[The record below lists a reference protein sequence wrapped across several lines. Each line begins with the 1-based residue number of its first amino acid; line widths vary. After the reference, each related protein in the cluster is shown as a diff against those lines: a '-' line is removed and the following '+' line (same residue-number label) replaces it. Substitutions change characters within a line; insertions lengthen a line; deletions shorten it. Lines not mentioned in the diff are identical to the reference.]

1 MVMETTIIKIALI
14 LCATGIILGW
24 ILTSQYVDYGWIV
37 TLISDI
43 TGIILLIWFNLILT
57 KRT

>member
-1 MVMETTIIKIALI
+1 METTIIKIALI